1 VANGLPADLVD
12 EVQKRLLIRAPEIAR
27 EVVRRFIRDDG
38 TAPGDEIMSRGERIA
53 RFQDYAMRGV
63 LDYLKTVKP
72 DLLDRM
78 VKQYEQ
84 DITASPL
91 VRPRASSPA
100 PTEPPMMG
108 GY

>member
-1 VANGLPADLVD
+1 MPADLVD

-38 TAPGDEIMSRGERIA
+38 TAPGDGTLSRGERIA
-53 RFQDYAMRGV
+53 RFQDYASNGT
-63 LDYLKTVKP
+63 LDMLKTVKP
-72 DLLDRM
+72 DLLERM
-78 VKQYEQ
+78 VRQYEK
-84 DITASPL
+84 DITESPL